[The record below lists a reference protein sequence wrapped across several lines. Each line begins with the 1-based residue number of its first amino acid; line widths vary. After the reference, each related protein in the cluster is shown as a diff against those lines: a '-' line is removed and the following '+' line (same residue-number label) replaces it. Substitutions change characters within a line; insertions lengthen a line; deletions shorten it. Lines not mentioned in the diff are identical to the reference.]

1 MDPLKAY
8 RLDLLYKWSSGRGF
22 ILTPRG
28 KIRWRENYTADVKV
42 SEGENYLL
50 VTLVYSID
58 DKGRV
63 VNTGYS
69 LSSNFRS
76 SEMMDELK
84 KLLKESWVDYA
95 DSPDSLNYRIA
106 GVLSIFTK
114 IAEWRFSEGS

>member
-1 MDPLKAY
+1 MIPY

-95 DSPDSLNYRIA
+95 DSPESPAGLNFRIMGILKHFA
-106 GVLSIFTK
+106 GLT
-114 IAEWRFSEGS
+114 ELRFSEA